1 MRGLATSI
9 LSVWL
14 VSSSALAAD
23 YALNE
28 DSVLFRPADVSD
40 TSIDFVVA
48 PIPIANPTIGN
59 GLAIAGLML
68 YKLDA
73 DSPASSTGVAA
84 GYTNT
89 DSWGVGILQEA
100 NFSKDA
106 WRISAGLAVAIA
118 RYELYAPAGASD
130 FHFTTEQR
138 ISGGMAQILRR
149 VTARL
154 YAGLRLQR
162 AGVVFPGS
170 TAVQDL
176 ISTDGLKLDIGG
188 LGLVAEWDSRD
199 HSYYPSMG
207 SYLTLRTNFARESF
221 GSDLQYDTYGVAL
234 NHFRHGIRHQD
245 VLALRLALCGTT
257 NDTPFFERCQFGSSN
272 DLRGYAV
279 GRYYDDV
286 MYAAQIEYRTPLWKR
301 LGGVVF
307 AGVGSVASSFSDL
320 DTADS
325 LPAAG
330 FGLRYLASPK
340 QRVNVSAD
348 LAFGRDE
355 SALYVYIGE
364 AF

>member
-1 MRGLATSI
+1 
-9 LSVWL
+9 
-14 VSSSALAAD
+14 
-23 YALNE
+23 
-28 DSVLFRPADVSD
+28 
-40 TSIDFVVA
+40 
-48 PIPIANPTIGN
+48 
-59 GLAIAGLML
+59 
-68 YKLDA
+68 
-73 DSPASSTGVAA
+73 
-84 GYTNT
+84 
-89 DSWGVGILQEA
+89 
-100 NFSKDA
+100 
-106 WRISAGLAVAIA
+106 
-118 RYELYAPAGASD
+118 
-130 FHFTTEQR
+130 
-138 ISGGMAQILRR
+138 
-149 VTARL
+149 
-154 YAGLRLQR
+154 
-162 AGVVFPGS
+162 
-170 TAVQDL
+170 
-176 ISTDGLKLDIGG
+176 
-188 LGLVAEWDSRD
+188 
-199 HSYYPSMG
+199 
-207 SYLTLRTNFARESF
+207 
-221 GSDLQYDTYGVAL
+221 
-234 NHFRHGIRHQD
+234 
-245 VLALRLALCGTT
+245 LRLALCGTT